1 MNSELKAAL
10 HDVLNCIAEID
21 DFLGEKRDFT
31 TYQSDRM
38 LKAAVERKVEVIG
51 EAVNR
56 CTSIWPEIPIT
67 NKRKIIS
74 TRNRVIHAYD
84 AVDDAMIWGIVVNH
98 LPMLRKEVQALLKLD

>member
-1 MNSELKAAL
+1 
-10 HDVLNCIAEID
+10 
-21 DFLGEKRDFT
+21 
-31 TYQSDRM
+31 M

-56 CTSIWPEIPIT
+56 CTPIWPEIPIT
-67 NKRKIIS
+67 NKRKIIN

-98 LPMLRKEVQALLKLD
+98 LPMLRKEVQALLRLD